1 MSVDSACGKLVPQNV
16 VRKDIWIKGPN
27 DVVEKKQLLV
37 TWMIQMSHE
46 LGA

>member
-1 MSVDSACGKLVPQNV
+1 MSVDSPCGKLVPQNI
-16 VRKDIWIKGPN
+16 VRKYIRIKGPN
-27 DVVEKKQLLV
+27 HVVEKKQLLV